1 MGEFFNGL
9 TWWSIAEQIVGYGF
23 IILFIWGASV
33 KFGKKD
39 EFNEDYASIDKMK
52 SLRGLAAIGVMLH
65 HISQEYPLQ
74 EEGIMSAFVNAGA
87 YFVAIF
93 FFCSGYGLLKSLDT
107 KKNYLK
113 GFVGKRIVKAIV
125 LPFYINVLIYGLM
138 IWLVKIPTDNVQW
151 VTNLLGLTMMN
162 KYAWFP
168 IVLAL
173 LYLLFFICFS
183 IFKNPKHRPIVFT
196 IIFIVIVLLGIG
208 TCINGHFAWWT
219 GPSNWWMSEDEA
231 FWETGFK
238 WWMNEKVFW
247 FHGEWWVNSAPAFL
261 TGLIFANYEKQIV
274 GFFKKKYAIKF
285 HVLLI
290 ITMLCYQLSEFGQS
304 HFGYWTEFNGN
315 GPEIGNKIATFFCQV
330 PLFLVLTLTIVI
342 FMMKFNVSNPVLNFF
357 GKYSLHT
364 YLMNLAAITFFRF
377 MEYGV
382 LFDHGHG
389 NFFIYGVCVLVAST
403 ILGIIEQKITEWVQ
417 HLIYDKKPAPPPP
430 SNWSLL
436 GDDDEK
442 PVRACVKIDDSE
454 KTAED
459 KPEETAEEKA
469 EDKSEQKTDD
479 EPAEK
484 AEEKTE
490 DKTEEKAEP
499 KIENKTEG
507 EAPEAKAEEPAKE
520 QEPKPQNNNGKKK
533 KNKRKS

>member
-9 TWWSIAEQIVGYGF
+9 TWWSIAEHIVGYSF
-23 IILFIWGASV
+23 FILFIWGASN

-39 EFNEDYASIDKMK
+39 EFNEDYASLDKMM
-52 SLRGLAAIGVMLH
+52 SLRGLAAIGVMIH

-74 EEGIMSAFVNAGA
+74 EEGLMSAFVNAGA

-113 GFVGKRIVKAIV
+113 GFIGKRIVKAIV
-125 LPFYINVLIYGLM
+125 IPFYINVLIYGLL
-138 IWLVKIPTDNVQW
+138 IFLVKIPTANVQW
-151 VTNLLGLTMMN
+151 VTNLLGITMMN

-168 IVLAL
+168 IVLAI

-183 IFKNPKHRPIVFT
+183 IFKKPKHRPIAFA
-196 IIFIVIVLLGIG
+196 IIFFVIILLGIG
-208 TCINGHFAWWT
+208 TCINGHFAWWA

-231 FWETGFK
+231 FWETSVK
-238 WWMNEKVFW
+238 WWMGEKIFW

-285 HVLLI
+285 HVLLV
-290 ITMLCYQLSEFGQS
+290 ITLLFYQLSEFGQS
-304 HFGYWTEFNGN
+304 KFGYWTEFNMN
-315 GPEIGNKIATFFCQV
+315 GPEIGNKIVTFFCQV
-330 PLFLVLTLTIVI
+330 PLFLVFTLTIAI

-382 LFDHGHG
+382 LFDYGHG
-389 NFFIYGVCVLVAST
+389 NLFLYGVCVLVAST
-403 ILGIIEQKITEWVQ
+403 ILGIIEQKITEFVQ
-417 HLIYDKKPAPPPP
+417 HKIYDPKPAPPPP

-436 GDDDEK
+436 DDDDEK
-442 PVRACVKIDDSE
+442 PSKASDNKSGSE
-454 KTAED
+454 KTTEEKAE
-459 KPEETAEEKA
+459 KKA
-469 EDKSEQKTDD
+469 EDKSEEMA
-479 EPAEK
+479 EPQTENKSEGKKVEPKSEGKKEEPK
-484 AEEKTE
+484 AE
-490 DKTEEKAEP
+490 
-499 KIENKTEG
+499 G
-507 EAPEAKAEEPAKE
+507 SVKE
-520 QEPKPQNNNGKKK
+520 QEPKPKTNNNNNNNNKKK
-533 KNKRKS
+533 KNNRRS

>member
-9 TWWSIAEQIVGYGF
+9 TWWSIAEQIVGYSF
-23 IILFIWGASV
+23 IILFFWGASI

-74 EEGIMSAFVNAGA
+74 EEGILSAFVNAGA

-113 GFVGKRIVKAIV
+113 GFIGKRIVKAIV

-151 VTNLLGLTMMN
+151 VTNLLGITMMN

-168 IVLAL
+168 IVLAI

-183 IFKNPKHRPIVFT
+183 IFKNPKHRPISFA
-196 IIFIVIVLLGIG
+196 IIFIVIIALGIG
-208 TCINGHFAWWT
+208 TCINGHFAWWA

-231 FWETGFK
+231 FWETGVK
-238 WWMNEKVFW
+238 WWMGEKIFW
-247 FHGEWWVNSAPAFL
+247 FHGEWWINSAPAFL
-261 TGLIFANYEKQIV
+261 TGLIFANYEKKIV

-290 ITMLCYQLSEFGQS
+290 ITMLCYQLSQFGQS
-304 HFGYWTEFNGN
+304 KFGYWTEFNMN
-315 GPEIGNKIATFFCQV
+315 GPEIGNKIVTFFCQI
-330 PLFLVLTLTIVI
+330 PLFLVLTLTIAI

-382 LFDHGHG
+382 LFDYGHG
-389 NFFIYGVCVLVAST
+389 NFFVYGVCVLVAST
-403 ILGIIEQKITEWVQ
+403 VLGIVEQKITEWVQ

-430 SNWSLL
+430 PSNWSLL
-436 GDDDEK
+436 DDEEK
-442 PVRACVKIDDSE
+442 PSKASE
-454 KTAED
+454 KKADPEKAAED
-459 KPEETAEEKA
+459 KNEDKA
-469 EDKSEQKTDD
+469 EDKSG
-479 EPAEK
+479 EK
-484 AEEKTE
+484 PEEKSE
-490 DKTEEKAEP
+490 DKSEEKAEP
-499 KIENKTEG
+499 ETEDKDEG
-507 EAPEAKAEEPAKE
+507 EKEEAKAEESDKKQEAKS
-520 QEPKPQNNNGKKK
+520 QNNNKKK
-533 KNKRKS
+533 KNKHKS